1 MDNATNN
8 DTMIEV
14 FEEKC
19 QAKAI
24 NFSAIDSRIRCM
36 PHTAHLAALKV
47 STTNTV
53 LPKINSDLVTGI
65 NWGHQ
70 QGRPQE
76 S

>member
-1 MDNATNN
+1 MDNATYN

-14 FEEKC
+14 FEENC

-47 STTNTV
+47 SAIRSVVPT
-53 LPKINSDLVTGI
+53 INSDLVIGI